1 VLYFPILPLQVQ
13 NFLYALPSIILIG
26 TANALLKWR
35 SALLAK
41 SGVHVFG
48 NKSLEFLFDPFI
60 FLGAVA
66 TLASVLWWLKI
77 VSRVQVSVVYPM
89 IQGGAIVLTLIIAST
104 LLSEH
109 LNYYQFFGIAFVI
122 LGICF
127 LSAA

>member
-1 VLYFPILPLQVQ
+1 VQ
-13 NFLYALPSIILIG
+13 NFLYALPSIVLIG

-35 SALLAK
+35 STFLAK

-48 NKSLEFLFDPFI
+48 HKSLEFVFDPFI
-60 FLGAVA
+60 FLGAIA

-77 VSRVQVSVVYPM
+77 VSKVQVSIVYPM
-89 IQGGAIVLTLIIAST
+89 IQGGAIILTLTIAST

-109 LNYYQFFGIAFVI
+109 LNVSQFFGIIFVI

-127 LSAA
+127 LSAS